1 MGLGPWGPG
10 ARSAV
15 PAPPHRPP
23 YLAVLHQAGH
33 GLPLGISTCLAQPEG
48 AEGRTAPLAQ
58 PSHPHPRLGREGA
71 KSPGAVALSR
81 ECPTS
86 GTLRMG
92 RHGAGPGHSQ
102 SLGLPEVAQG
112 KFLHGV
118 VGVRGQ
124 GDAGHRRGR
133 AGGQVVTVCL
143 APGVGGELRSTGDL
157 APPKCPLACP
167 AALPKPPPQPSPR
180 EAGRV
185 AAVSTPPEAGT
196 VKSCL
201 LSTFQ
206 VVLN

>member
-1 MGLGPWGPG
+1 MSHFRDTEDGQAWG
-10 ARSAV
+10 
-15 PAPPHRPP
+15 
-23 YLAVLHQAGH
+23 
-33 GLPLGISTCLAQPEG
+33 
-48 AEGRTAPLAQ
+48 
-58 PSHPHPRLGREGA
+58 
-71 KSPGAVALSR
+71 
-81 ECPTS
+81 
-86 GTLRMG
+86 
-92 RHGAGPGHSQ
+92 GPGHSQ